1 VSDRELTRL
10 RNGQLIDLKG
20 DFGENQLLR
29 VYAGG
34 KFSAIGRVVG
44 GKLKPEKVFV

>member
-10 RNGQLIDLKG
+10 RNGQLLDLKG

-29 VYAGG
+29 VYANG